1 MFFTTL
7 PSRIRPLQWAPVLLG
22 AIAPWGATA
31 AELNV
36 NDVGRYATQ
45 SSGPEQI
52 SSINQFSDLRPTDW
66 AYQALSNLVERYG
79 CVAGY
84 PNGTLG
90 GGRSMTRFEAAALLN
105 ACLDRV
111 TEVTDDLRRL
121 MGEFERE
128 LAVLKGRVDGLEAK
142 AGELEASKF
151 STTTKLSGLATFVVG
166 GVSNNPAGEQVTFN
180 YDVQLTLDTSFSG
193 KDLLRT
199 VLRAGNFDGDRNAF
213 GGGLSTLEIAFQEDS
228 GPDVLGIDKLF
239 YQFPLGSSAIAS
251 QFTATLGGRVGQ
263 EDMLALWP
271 SAYPSDTILNVLTLN
286 GAPLAY
292 NKNLGPGFGLWWQDN
307 GWSVSANYVA
317 ANGADSSQGLF
328 TSNSAGTSTVQ
339 LGYGQENWAIAA
351 IYSYLDGG
359 VGVPGA
365 TPFITAEIEDLG
377 ASTNAFGISG
387 FWQPAESGWIPS
399 ISAGYGINGS
409 SGSNLRTSQSWM
421 VGLQWSDVLAEGNS
435 FGMGVGQPAFA
446 TATRNGADT
455 EKGVWAWEWWYQ
467 WQLTDAITVTP
478 AIFYLNN
485 PGGNQG
491 GGNQVGALV
500 KTSFRF

>member
-1 MFFTTL
+1 MA
-7 PSRIRPLQWAPVLLG
+7 SIRQGLT
-22 AIAPWGATA
+22 ATA
-31 AELNV
+31 VLGLLTPVAAAATELNLERV
-36 NDVGRYATQ
+36 NHYARSQ
-45 SSGPEQI
+45 EQVT
-52 SSINQFSDLRPTDW
+52 SIGQFSDLRPTDW
-66 AYQALSNLVERYG
+66 AYQALSNLIERYG

-84 PNGTLG
+84 PDGTFR

-105 ACLDRV
+105 ACLDRI
-111 TEVTDDLRRL
+111 TDVTDDLKRL
-121 MGEFERE
+121 MAEFEKE
-128 LAVLKGRVDGLEAK
+128 LAVLKGRIDGLEAK
-142 AGELEASKF
+142 AGELEASQF

-180 YDVQLTLDTSFSG
+180 YDVQLNLDTSFTG

-199 VLRAGNFDGDRNAF
+199 VLRAGNFDGERNAF
-213 GGGLSTLEIAFQEDS
+213 GGGLSTLEIAFQEEG

-239 YQFPLGSSAIAS
+239 YQFPIGS
-251 QFTATLGGRVGQ
+251 QFTATFGGRVGQ

-271 SAYPSDTILNVLTLN
+271 SAYPSDTILNALTLN

-292 NKNLGPGFGLWWQDN
+292 NKNLGPGLGLWWQDN
-307 GWSVSANYVA
+307 GLSVSVNYVA

-328 TSNSAGTSTVQ
+328 TSTSAGTSTVQ
-339 LGYGQENWAIAA
+339 LGYGQENWGLAA
-351 IYSYLDGG
+351 IYSYLNGG
-359 VGVPGA
+359 VVVPGA
-365 TPFITAEIEDLG
+365 TPFITAEIEEFG

-387 FWQPAESGWIPS
+387 FWQPAEGGWIPS
-399 ISAGYGINGS
+399 ISAGYGLNRSTGT
-409 SGSNLRTSQSWM
+409 NLRTSQSWM

-467 WQLTDAITVTP
+467 WQVTDAISVTP

-491 GGNQVGALV
+491 GGNQVGALI
-500 KTSFRF
+500 KTSFQF

>member
-1 MFFTTL
+1 MASIQQL
-7 PSRIRPLQWAPVLLG
+7 LAAPAVLALLAPV
-22 AIAPWGATA
+22 AAAAT
-31 AELNV
+31 ELNLERV
-36 NDVGRYATQ
+36 NHDARSQ
-45 SSGPEQI
+45 EQVT
-52 SSINQFSDLRPTDW
+52 SIGQFSDLRPTDW
-66 AYQALSNLVERYG
+66 AYQALSNLIERYG

-84 PNGTLG
+84 PDGTYK
-90 GGRSMTRFEAAALLN
+90 GGRAMTRFEAAALLN

-111 TEVTDDLRRL
+111 TEVTDEHKKL
-121 MGEFERE
+121 MAEFEKE

-142 AGELEASKF
+142 AGELEASQF
-151 STTTKLSGLATFVVG
+151 STTTKLSGLVTFVVG

-180 YDVQLTLDTSFSG
+180 YDVQLNLDTSFTG

-199 VLRAGNFDGDRNAF
+199 VLRAGNFDGERNAF
-213 GGGLSTLEIAFQEDS
+213 GGGLSTLEIAFQEER

-239 YQFPLGSSAIAS
+239 YQFPIGS
-251 QFTATLGGRVGQ
+251 QLTATFGGRVGQ

-271 SAYPSDTILNVLTLN
+271 SAYPSDTILNALSLN

-292 NKNLGPGFGLWWQDN
+292 NKNLGPGLGLWWQDN

-328 TSNSAGTSTVQ
+328 TSTSAGTSTVQ
-339 LGYGQENWAIAA
+339 LGYGQENWGLAA
-351 IYSYLDGG
+351 IYSYLNGG

-365 TPFITAEIEDLG
+365 TPFTTAEIEEGG

-399 ISAGYGINGS
+399 ISAGYGINRS
-409 SGSNLRTSQSWM
+409 SGTNLRTSQSWM
-421 VGLQWSDVLAEGNS
+421 VGLQWSDVLTEGNS

-455 EKGVWAWEWWYQ
+455 EKDVWAWEWWYQ
-467 WQLTDAITVTP
+467 WQVSDAISLTP

-485 PGGNQG
+485 PGGSEG
-491 GGNQVGALV
+491 GRDQFGALL
-500 KTSFRF
+500 KTSFQF

>member
-1 MFFTTL
+1 MA
-7 PSRIRPLQWAPVLLG
+7 QVAH
-22 AIAPWGATA
+22 AA
-31 AELNV
+31 AEPE
-36 NDVGRYATQ
+36 ATVSRDQ
-45 SSGPEQI
+45 VTSI
-52 SSINQFSDLRPTDW
+52 SQFSDVRPTDW

-84 PNGTLG
+84 PDGAYR
-90 GGRSMTRFEAAALLN
+90 GGRALSRFEAAALLN

-111 TEVTDDLRRL
+111 TEVTDELKRL
-121 MGEFERE
+121 MAEFERE

-142 AGELEASKF
+142 AGELEASQF

-180 YDVQLTLDTSFSG
+180 YDVQLNLDSSFTG

-199 VLRAGNFDGDRNAF
+199 VLRGGNFDGDRNAF
-213 GGGLSTLEIAFQEDS
+213 GGGLSALEVAFQEEG
-228 GPDVLGIDKLF
+228 GPDVVGIDKLF
-239 YQFPLGSSAIAS
+239 YQFPIGDQL
-251 QFTATLGGRVGQ
+251 TATVGARVGQ

-292 NKNLGPGFGLWWQDN
+292 NKNLGPGLGLWWQHN

-317 ANGADSSQGLF
+317 ANGPDSSLGMF
-328 TSNSAGTSTVQ
+328 TGDSAGTATVQ
-339 LGYGQENWAIAA
+339 LGFGQENWGLAA

-365 TPFITAEIEDLG
+365 TPFTTAAIEDNG
-377 ASTNAFGISG
+377 ATTDAFGISG
-387 FWQPAESGWIPS
+387 FWQPATSGWIPS
-399 ISAGYGINGS
+399 ISAGYGVNRS
-409 SGSNLRTSQSWM
+409 SGSDLRTSQSWM
-421 VGLQWSDVLAEGNS
+421 VGLQWGDVLAKGNS

-446 TATRNGADT
+446 SATRNGAAT
-455 EKGVWAWEWWYQ
+455 ESGVWAWEWWYR
-467 WQLTDAITVTP
+467 WQVSDAISVTP
-478 AIFYLNN
+478 ALFYLAN
-485 PGGNQG
+485 PGGSEG
-491 GGNQVGALV
+491 GSDQFGALI

>member
-1 MFFTTL
+1 MNTRLTL
-7 PSRIRPLQWAPVLLG
+7 LLAPAALGVLTPSVASASELIRDSVHRYSPAPLN
-22 AIAPWGATA
+22 
-31 AELNV
+31 AEQV
-36 NDVGRYATQ
+36 T
-45 SSGPEQI
+45 
-52 SSINQFSDLRPTDW
+52 SINQFSDLRPSDW
-66 AYQALSNLVERYG
+66 AYQALGNLIERYG

-84 PNGTLG
+84 PDGTFR

-105 ACLDRV
+105 ACLDRI
-111 TEVTDDLRRL
+111 TDVTDDLKRL
-121 MGEFERE
+121 MAEFEKE
-128 LAVLKGRVDGLEAK
+128 LALLKGRVDGLEAK
-142 AGELEASKF
+142 AGELEASQF

-180 YDVQLTLDTSFSG
+180 YDLQLNLDTSFTG

-199 VLRAGNFDGDRNAF
+199 VLRSGTFDTTRNAF
-213 GGGLSTLEIAFQEDS
+213 GVGLSTLEIAFQEEG

-239 YQFPLGSSAIAS
+239 YQVPIGN

-317 ANGADSSQGLF
+317 ANAADSTQGLF
-328 TSNSAGTSTVQ
+328 NSTSAGTSTVQ
-339 LGYGQENWAIAA
+339 VGYGQENWGLAA
-351 IYSYLDGG
+351 IYSYIDGG

-365 TPFITAEIEDLG
+365 TPFITAAIEANG
-377 ASTNAFGISG
+377 AITNAFGISG

-399 ISAGYGINGS
+399 ISAGYGFNGS
-409 SGSNLRTSQSWM
+409 SGSDLRTSQSWM
-421 VGLQWSDVLAEGNS
+421 VGLQWSDVLAKGNS

-455 EKGVWAWEWWYQ
+455 ESDVWAWEWWYR
-467 WQLTDAITVTP
+467 WQVTDAISVTP
-478 AIFYLNN
+478 ALFYLNN
-485 PGGNQG
+485 PGGNLG
-491 GGNQVGALV
+491 NGNQVGALI
-500 KTSFRF
+500 KTSFQF

>member
-1 MFFTTL
+1 MA
-7 PSRIRPLQWAPVLLG
+7 SIRQGLTATAVLALLAPV
-22 AIAPWGATA
+22 AAAAT
-31 AELNV
+31 ELNLERV
-36 NDVGRYATQ
+36 NHDARSQ
-45 SSGPEQI
+45 EQVT
-52 SSINQFSDLRPTDW
+52 SIAQFSDLRPTDW
-66 AYQALSNLVERYG
+66 AYQALSNLIERYG
-79 CVAGY
+79 CVGGY
-84 PNGTLG
+84 PDGTYK
-90 GGRSMTRFEAAALLN
+90 GGRAMTRFEAAALLN

-111 TEVTDDLRRL
+111 TEVTDDLKRL
-121 MGEFERE
+121 MAEFEKE

-142 AGELEASKF
+142 VGELTAKQF

-180 YDVQLTLDTSFSG
+180 YDVQLNLDTSFTG

-199 VLRAGNFDGDRNAF
+199 VLRAGNFDGERNAF
-213 GGGLSTLEIAFQEDS
+213 GGGLSTLEIAFQEEG

-239 YQFPLGSSAIAS
+239 YQFPIGS
-251 QFTATLGGRVGQ
+251 QLTATFGGRVGQ

-271 SAYPSDTILNVLTLN
+271 SAYPSDTILNALTLN

-292 NKNLGPGFGLWWQDN
+292 NKNLGSGLGLWWQDN
-307 GWSVSANYVA
+307 GWSVSANVVA
-317 ANGADSSQGLF
+317 ANGADSSQGMF
-328 TSNSAGTSTVQ
+328 TSTSASTSTVQ
-339 LGYGQENWAIAA
+339 LGYGQENWGLAA
-351 IYSYLDGG
+351 IYSYLNGG

-365 TPFITAEIEDLG
+365 TPFTTAEIEEGG

-399 ISAGYGINGS
+399 ISAGYGINRS
-409 SGSNLRTSQSWM
+409 SGTNLRTSQSWM
-421 VGLQWSDVLAEGNS
+421 VGLEWSDVLADGNS

-467 WQLTDAITVTP
+467 WQVTDAISVTP

-491 GGNQVGALV
+491 GGNQVGALI
-500 KTSFRF
+500 KTSFQF